1 MPEPILD
8 VRNLTVRYK
17 SKDATVHAVDDV
29 SFSLERGKVLA
40 LIGESGAG
48 KTTAGMSILK
58 LLPPEADVLSGHV
71 NFDGRDLITL
81 PERDLR
87 TLRGRRIAMIFQDP
101 VAGLNPVISIGDQ
114 VAEMLTSHT
123 NLGKKDARRQAINI
137 LQNVGLSD
145 PDRIARS
152 YPFQLSGGMCQ
163 RVMIGI
169 ATALNPEVI
178 IADEPTS
185 ALDVTIQAQIL
196 HQLNTLRHERG
207 TAILLITHD
216 FGVVAQMADE
226 VAVLY
231 GGRIVERGDV
241 EEMHDR
247 PWHPYTHALL
257 ATLPRLHETRGHLH
271 AIPGNPPELS
281 AAPEHCP
288 FIPRCPKVMTICRES
303 PAPELETRNGSAHR
317 VACYN
322 PIWQLETAE

>member
-1 MPEPILD
+1 MPEHILD

-29 SFSLERGKVLA
+29 SFTLERGKVLA

-48 KTTAGMSILK
+48 KTTAGMSVLR
-58 LLPPEADVLSGHV
+58 LLPPEADVLSGQV
-71 NFDGRDLITL
+71 IFDGRDLLSL
-81 PERDLR
+81 PENELR
-87 TLRGRRIAMIFQDP
+87 ALRGKRIAMIFQDP

-123 NLGKKDARRQAINI
+123 KVGKKDAKRQALEI
-137 LQNVGLSD
+137 LNNVGLSD

-169 ATALNPEVI
+169 ATALDPEVI

-196 HQLNTLRHERG
+196 HQLNTLRNERG

-216 FGVVAQMADE
+216 FGVVAQMADD

-231 GGRIVERGDV
+231 GGRVVETGDV

-271 AIPGNPPELS
+271 AIPGNPPELT
-281 AAPEHCP
+281 APPEHCP

-303 PAPELETRNGSAHR
+303 PAPELVTRNGTAHM

-322 PIWQLETAE
+322 PIWQLGTAE